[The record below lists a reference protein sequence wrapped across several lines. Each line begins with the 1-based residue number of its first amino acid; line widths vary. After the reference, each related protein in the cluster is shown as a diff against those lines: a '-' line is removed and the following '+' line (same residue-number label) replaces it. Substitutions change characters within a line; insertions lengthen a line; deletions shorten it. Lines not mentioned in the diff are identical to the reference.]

1 MEPNMPNLK
10 LKLPRLPKAL
20 GELAH
25 SNQFLKVSAI
35 AAYGLCL
42 LMVTLSFFLARKQ
55 PLILAFTPKAVP
67 VEMADLPQPEDE
79 VIQAV
84 KIYVEHRY
92 KWEPKTVVQRL
103 HEAEAFIQPQSR
115 KAFEA
120 ATAEVAHFSIDKG
133 VVQRAYL
140 LQPPLVDLDKK
151 AVLVMG
157 DRVTAIQ
164 GLKAAG
170 ELRLELSI
178 ESGPRTKEN
187 PWGIYITKEKEQ

>member
-1 MEPNMPNLK
+1 MEPNTPNLK

-42 LMVTLSFFLARKQ
+42 LMVVLSFFLARKQ
-55 PLILAFTPKAVP
+55 PLIFSFTSKAVP
-67 VEMADLPQPEDE
+67 VELADLPKPEDE

-120 ATAEVAHFSIDKG
+120 ATAEVSRFSIEKG

-140 LQPPLVDLDKK
+140 LQPPLVDLEKK
-151 AVLVMG
+151 AVLVSG

-170 ELRLELSI
+170 DLRLELSF

-187 PWGIYITKEKEQ
+187 PWGVYVTKEKEE